1 MSRSSTATF
10 KSKID
15 STSFYSEW
23 KGHPINDLAAFHNI
37 TLAERSETPIV
48 YFAGDSSLDNKAWVN
63 SSTQIDGN
71 PVEIP
76 EIYNKTLQNPTTKPD
91 VAFWMNHLLGD
102 RATCINTAVEE
113 SILRE
118 RKDGLLP
125 HDEFI
130 RDNIRSQDVLIV
142 SVGANDVVLK
152 PAPSTIR
159 HLLQLAWLT
168 PRKSIQNNTASS
180 LAHFK
185 QMFGSQTEEY
195 ISRMTAKKKP
205 RAVIACMIYYPL
217 EAGLGQQSWA
227 DRSLKMLGYASN
239 PEQLQAAIRTTYEHA
254 TKNIKVEG
262 TKIIPYALF
271 EVLDG
276 KDPADYKD
284 RVEPNS
290 EGGRK
295 MASKFV
301 ELLGGLWDDTTA
313 RKINHDDL

>member
-1 MSRSSTATF
+1 MSRSSTASVA
-10 KSKID
+10 SKIS

-23 KGHPINDLAAFHNI
+23 KGHPINDLAAFHHI
-37 TLAERSETPIV
+37 TIAERSETPIV
-48 YFAGDSSLDNKAWVN
+48 YLAGDSSLDNKAWVT
-63 SSTQIDGN
+63 SSARIDGD
-71 PVEIP
+71 PVEVP
-76 EIYNKTLQNPTTKPD
+76 EIYNKTLEKPTTKPD

-113 SILRE
+113 SMLRQ
-118 RKDGLLP
+118 RKGGLLP

-142 SVGANDVVLK
+142 SVGANDVVLN
-152 PAPSTIR
+152 PAPSTVR

-195 ISRMTAKKKP
+195 ISRITAKKKP

-217 EAGLGQQSWA
+217 EADLGQKSWA
-227 DRSLKMLGYASN
+227 DPSLKMLGYASN
-239 PEQLQAAIRTTYEHA
+239 PGQLQAAIRTTYEHA
-254 TKNIKVEG
+254 TKDIKVEG
-262 TKIIPYALF
+262 TITIPCALF

-276 KDPADYKD
+276 KDPANYKD

-295 MASKFV
+295 MASKFI
-301 ELLGGLWDDTTA
+301 ELLSGLWDETTA